1 MLILLLSFAIE
12 VEVDDE
18 DEVRSLSTP
27 HGLEMKVSDSK
38 DGLDSLY
45 SYCKPDSMT
54 SSIVKSLEED
64 ALYPFAYAS
73 IFLLQVLIGL
83 EFLNN
88 FDELLNST
96 FDCRIF
102 FFFLGRTMVYES
114 ETQLGRACTR
124 LNW

>member
-12 VEVDDE
+12 VEIDDE
-18 DEVRSLSTP
+18 DEVHSISTP
-27 HGLEMKVSDSK
+27 HGLEMK

-83 EFLNN
+83 EFHNN

-96 FDCRIF
+96 FDCRI